1 MGRLETAALAY
12 AANGWHVFPLKPGEK
27 VPATKNG
34 FKDAT
39 TDPDQVKAWWG
50 KMPDANIG
58 VACGEQSGIFVLDV
72 DGEEGQ
78 DTLVN
83 FGHGFPFTLT
93 AYTPSGGMHFVFR
106 HLPGLGNSAS
116 MIGPKLDTR
125 GDGGYIVVA
134 PSQVNGREYRWAG
147 KDGIAPIPGWLVTKV
162 RKPEPRPMRPVAA
175 AERSKYAERALVLA
189 CEQVATAGEGMR
201 NDTLNKE
208 AFSLGTLV
216 GAGMLG
222 IEDVRNHLTE
232 AALACGLERRE
243 TDSTIERALRDGIA
257 HPREMSDV

>member
-1 MGRLETAALAY
+1 MSRLERAAVAY
-12 AANGWHVFPLKPGEK
+12 ATNGWAVFPLKAGQK
-27 VPATKNG
+27 VPATKHG
-34 FKDAT
+34 VKDAT
-39 TDPDQVKAWWG
+39 TDLEQVRAWWG

-58 VACGEQSGIFVLDV
+58 VACGERSGIFVLDV
-72 DGEEGQ
+72 DGEEGEAS
-78 DTLVN
+78 LIN
-83 FGHGFPFTLT
+83 LGHGFPFTLT
-93 AYTPSGGMHFVFR
+93 AHTPSGGMHFVFR

-116 MIGPKLDTR
+116 MIAPKLDTR

-147 KDGIAPIPGWLVTKV
+147 KDGVATLPGWLVTLV
-162 RKPEPRPMRPVAA
+162 RKPEPRPMRPIAA
-175 AERSKYAERALVLA
+175 AERSKYAERALTLA
-189 CEQVATAGEGMR
+189 CERVATAGEGMR

-222 IEDVRNHLTE
+222 VEDVRNHLTE

-243 TDSTIERALRDGIA
+243 IDATVDRALRDGMA
-257 HPREMSDV
+257 HPRQVDNV

>member
-1 MGRLETAALAY
+1 MGRLEAAALAY
-12 AANGWHVFPLKPGEK
+12 ASKGWHVFPLKPGEK

-39 TDPDQVKAWWG
+39 TDEQQIRDWWSKNG
-50 KMPDANIG
+50 NFNIG
-58 VACGEQSGIFVLDV
+58 VACGEPSGIFVLDV

-116 MIGPKLDTR
+116 MVGPKLDTR

-134 PSQVNGREYRWAG
+134 PSQVGGREYRWAG
-147 KDGIAPIPGWLVTKV
+147 KDVIGPIPGWLVTMV
-162 RKPEPRPMRPVAA
+162 RKPEPRPMRPMAA
-175 AERSKYAERALVLA
+175 AGRSKYAERALVLG
-189 CEQVATAGEGMR
+189 CERVATAGEGSR
-201 NDTLNKE
+201 NDTLNRE
-208 AFSLGTLV
+208 TFSLGTLV

-222 IEDVRNHLTE
+222 MEDVRNHLTE
-232 AALACGLERRE
+232 AALACGLKRSEI
-243 TDSTIERALRDGIA
+243 DSTVDRALRDGMT
-257 HPREMSDV
+257 HPREMQNV